1 MTYPSIRDWLFSV
14 KTFGASM
21 LALYL
26 GLYFQLPRPY
36 WAMATVYIVSNPFV
50 GATRSKALYRALGT
64 ALGATAAILL
74 VPPFVEAP
82 FLFSVVVALW
92 TGTLLYLAMSDRTA
106 RSYVFMLAGY
116 TMPLIALPTVTD
128 PTTVFDVAIAR
139 TEEILLGI
147 VCASV
152 VGGAVLPNRLAPTL
166 IERADAWFRDAAFY
180 GGETLSGH
188 LAGKSLSA
196 CRQRL
201 ASTLGALEFLLSQLS
216 YDHAHPRVMVRAQAL
231 HGRMQLF
238 LPLMSALADPL
249 IALMRELKQLP
260 EELESLLAD
269 AAQWFDAPLPEP
281 DDAVA
286 GAHDPVADRL
296 RARIVAL
303 QPSGDAMVSWDGALL
318 SNALWRLRQVLD
330 VWQDCRSLRAL
341 IANESGAWQPHYRHW
356 RLGGTQRYFD
366 RGMMLFSTLSAAGAI
381 ILACWLWIE
390 SGWHDGAGAVTL
402 AAVAC
407 CFFAALD
414 EPAPMVFRFFTA
426 TCASV
431 VFAGLYLFVVLPHVH
446 DFPMLIVMFAGPFIL
461 VGTLIPRPQFNLV
474 TMLTA
479 VNTATFISIQDAY
492 SADFLVFLNSN
503 IAGVAGLLY
512 AFVWTRATRPFG
524 AELAARRLL
533 RSSWEDVAKSASR
546 QPVIDQR
553 NHASRMLDR
562 VTQLLPRLA
571 ASDDHRHPSIE
582 SFRDLRV
589 AMNALDLNRS
599 LRRLDGDVPGAIDR
613 VLAAVKA
620 HYTACAEAN
629 ERQPASPALLASIDE
644 ALDAV
649 SIRHLIGSAQR
660 PSAVQ
665 GEAGEIAAAPQADVA
680 AEAAAGAPRADRPA
694 AALQRGLRDALHA
707 LVGLRLSLNPA
718 LMQPLPPAPGTTSGH
733 S

>member
-14 KTFGASM
+14 KTFAASM

-26 GLYFQLPRPY
+26 GLIFQLPRPY

-64 ALGATAAILL
+64 ALGASAAILL
-74 VPPFVEAP
+74 VPPFVETP

-128 PTTVFDVAIAR
+128 PTTVFDVAITR

-152 VGGAVLPNRLAPTL
+152 VGSAVLPNRLAPTL

-180 GGETLSGH
+180 GRETLSGH
-188 LAGKSLSA
+188 LAGKTLSG

-201 ASTLGALEFLLSQLS
+201 AMTLAALEFLLSQLG
-216 YDHAHPRVMVRAQAL
+216 YDHAHPRVMARAQAL

-238 LPLMSALADPL
+238 LPMMSALADPL
-249 IALMRELKQLP
+249 IALMRELKELP
-260 EELESLLAD
+260 ADLEALLAE
-269 AAQWFDAPLPEP
+269 AAQWFDAPLPAP
-281 DDAVA
+281 DDTTGSVS
-286 GAHDPVADRL
+286 DPQADRL

-318 SNALWRLRQVLD
+318 SNALWRLRQMID
-330 VWQDCRSLRAL
+330 IWQDCRSLRAL
-341 IANESGAWQPHYRHW
+341 IANESGVWQPRYRHW
-356 RLGGTQRYFD
+356 RLGGTDRYFD
-366 RGMMLFSTLSAAGAI
+366 RGMMLFSTLSAGGAI
-381 ILACWLWIE
+381 VLACWLWIQ
-390 SGWHDGAGAVTL
+390 SGWNDGAGAVTL

-414 EPAPMVFRFFTA
+414 EPAPMVFRFFAA

-446 DFPMLIVMFAGPFIL
+446 DFPMLVVMFAAPFIL

-474 TMLTA
+474 TMLVA

-492 SADFLVFLNSN
+492 SADFLVFLNTN

-546 QPVIDQR
+546 QPIVDQR
-553 NHASRMLDR
+553 NHAARMLDR
-562 VTQLLPRLA
+562 VTQLLPRLK

-589 AMNALDLNRS
+589 ALNALDLHRS
-599 LRRLDGDVPGAIDR
+599 LRRLDGDVPAAIDR
-613 VLAAVKA
+613 VLAGVTA
-620 HYTACAEAN
+620 HYAACVEAN
-629 ERQPASPALLASIDE
+629 ARQPASPGLLASIDD

-649 SIRHLIGSAQR
+649 AIRHLIGATQAPAGDPAQ
-660 PSAVQ
+660 SGVAT
-665 GEAGEIAAAPQADVA
+665 AAPVA
-680 AEAAAGAPRADRPA
+680 PDSLTAVPRANRPA

-707 LVGLRLSLNPA
+707 LVGIRLSLNPA
-718 LMQPLPPAPGTTSGH
+718 LMQPLPPPPPRS
-733 S
+733 